1 MRLYPKRK
9 GFLPV
14 GLSPKVD
21 GSQVLP
27 ASLITQNLK
36 DRAVTPAKVSGVIT
50 TVAYGNYT
58 GNATHDR
65 QILTNFVCELVI
77 VSKVWTSS
85 IYCWIVNNADGA
97 DCICVADTDQVDD
110 YARPCLHATDGFLL
124 GHANITANDNGVNYK
139 YVAFGH
145 SWIP

>member
-36 DRAVTPAKVSGVIT
+36 DRAVTPAKVSGVISNI
-50 TVAYGNYT
+50 AYGTYAGDGENLR
-58 GNATHDR
+58 HI
-65 QILTNFVCELVI
+65 QTNFVCEMVI
-77 VSKVWTSS
+77 IHRIASS
-85 IYCWIVNNADGA
+85 YGQAWIVTNLDEKVNTYLKDPTE
-97 DCICVADTDQVDD
+97 IKSYT
-110 YARPCLHATDGFLL
+110 YPYLHATDGFKL
-124 GHANITANDNGVNYK
+124 GGAATTANGVGSDYK

-145 SWIP
+145 DWIL